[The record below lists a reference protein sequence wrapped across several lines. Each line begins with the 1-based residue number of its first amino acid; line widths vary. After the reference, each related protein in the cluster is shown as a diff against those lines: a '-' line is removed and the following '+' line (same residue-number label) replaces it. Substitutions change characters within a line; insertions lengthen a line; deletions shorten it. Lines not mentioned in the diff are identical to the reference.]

1 VARKEKASKKKAT
14 KVLENIRLLRRK
26 LRDPNDARLRLL
38 KYKTPED
45 PVKEVEISGVLQK
58 NVKENE

>member
-38 KYKTPED
+38 KYKTPEG